1 VNAAARTAVFGA
13 GAAIAFGAAFGVGR
27 AADLGMP
34 GADTAAN
41 RAAAS
46 GPRAPV
52 HGHDAESTRSA
63 TGETGETSSGGPTGG
78 DDHEGHADPT
88 TAELPGGLQ
97 VAQDGYRLVLDHPL
111 ASAAD
116 DTTLTFRIIGPD
128 NRPLRSYTRTHDK
141 DLHLILAR
149 RDLGKFAH
157 LHPTLGSDGTWSVV
171 TSLPPG
177 SWRVFADFDPSG
189 DVGPLTLGADLLVS
203 GPLDPQPLPAPSTTT
218 EVDGYTVTLKGTLTP
233 GADSRLTLSVSRG
246 GRPVTDLQ
254 SYLAAYGHLV
264 ALRQGDLAY
273 LHVHPDGEPGD
284 GRTEAGP
291 DIVFHTTA
299 PSAGSYRLFL
309 DFKHGGVVRTA
320 AFTVTAGK
328 EAPAH
333 GH

>member
-13 GAAIAFGAAFGVGR
+13 GVAVAFSAAFGVGH

-34 GADTAAN
+34 GADRPASVTAEGGMTGHDSADD
-41 RAAAS
+41 AAA
-46 GPRAPV
+46 
-52 HGHDAESTRSA
+52 GHNTPGGAA
-63 TGETGETSSGGPTGG
+63 TGQDT
-78 DDHEGHADPT
+78 HAEEASAD
-88 TAELPGGLQ
+88 ALPGGLQ

-111 ASAAD
+111 TSAAD
-116 DTTLTFRIIGPD
+116 DTALSFRIIGPD
-128 NRPLRSYTRTHDK
+128 NQPLRSYTTTHDK

-149 RDLGKFAH
+149 RDLGGYAH
-157 LHPTLGSDGTWSVV
+157 LHPKLGSDGTWSVV

-177 SWRVFADFDPSG
+177 SWRVFADFDPAG
-189 DVGPLTLGADLLVS
+189 EVGPLTLGADLIVA
-203 GPLDPQPLPAPSTTT
+203 GPVDPKPLPAPSTTT
-218 EVDGYTVTLKGTLTP
+218 EVDGYTVTVKGTLSP
-233 GADSRLTLSVSRG
+233 GTDSQLTLSVSRD

-254 SYLAAYGHLV
+254 PYLAAYGHLV

-284 GRTEAGP
+284 GRTKAGP

-309 DFKHGGVVRTA
+309 DFKHGDVVRTA
-320 AFTVTAGK
+320 EFTMTAGK
-328 EAPAH
+328 EAPPH